1 MHVAFAGLL
10 LHALYLIG
18 CVWSLRLVLPVGL
31 LSLIVSMQPLLTAG
45 FAGVALGER
54 VRPQQSAGLALGF
67 ISTALVVAVLGVWL
81 ARR

>member
-1 MHVAFAGLL
+1 MHMAFAGLL

-18 CVWSLRLVLPVGL
+18 CVWSRLVLPVGL

-54 VRPQQSAGLALGF
+54 VRPEQSAGLALGF
-67 ISTALVVAVLGVWL
+67 ISTVLVVAVLGVWL